1 MAKVRRKLLEARDE
15 QSYVQLDLVSRKGQH
30 VDGFVVAV
38 GQKWVLVQRTMDGG
52 FFDGYVVLRLREI
65 RRVRLS
71 TSFQGVF
78 ARSQPEWPP
87 AAPPGMASMDLD
99 RTRGVLEAM
108 SARGGMFGIERDLK
122 RDATWIGVFDEVVK
136 QYLYLWEVG
145 PDATWADE
153 PLGYKIRSI
162 TMIVFEDHYQRG
174 LASVA
179 GPAPV
184 ASGGDDAS

>member
-1 MAKVRRKLLEARDE
+1 MAKVRRKLLGARDE
-15 QSYVQLDLVSRKGQH
+15 QSYVQLDRVSRKGQS

-38 GQKWVLVQRTMDGG
+38 GRRWVLVQRVMDGG

-87 AAPPGMASMDLD
+87 AAPSGLETLDLD

-108 SARGGMFGIERDLK
+108 SARGGLFGIERDRK
-122 RDATWIGVFDEVVK
+122 HDAVWIGVFDEVVK
-136 QYLYLWEVG
+136 PYLYLWEVG
-145 PDATWADE
+145 PDASWHE
-153 PLGYKIRSI
+153 VPQGYKIRTI
-162 TMIVFEDHYQRG
+162 MMFVFDDHYQRG

-179 GPAPV
+179 GPAPT
-184 ASGGDDAS
+184 AS